1 MKTHNLNLT
10 FKTEQESN
18 QWVEQ
23 NCPNMTYNGEC
34 ILMINRSS
42 NAFDD
47 EVTIVSI
54 YTI

>member
-1 MKTHNLNLT
+1 MKTHTLNLT
-10 FKTEQESN
+10 FKNEQESN